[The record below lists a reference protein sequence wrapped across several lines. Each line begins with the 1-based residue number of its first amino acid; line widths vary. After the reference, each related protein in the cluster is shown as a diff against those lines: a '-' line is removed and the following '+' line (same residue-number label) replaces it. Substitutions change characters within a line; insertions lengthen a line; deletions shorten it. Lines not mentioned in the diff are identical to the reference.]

1 MGQLA
6 HFRRIWSA
14 DAELQRPTD
23 WRSKLQRADARQHL
37 LELRPL
43 QRREYALLHGGPDLE
58 ILGDYDGLREEV
70 VGELLVERQVEA
82 DGAAADIKRPML
94 DIGVGLQH
102 RLEIID
108 DFARGVDRETPCGKR
123 DIDEQLRAVGAR
135 EELLLHELH
144 ADERRNEQ
152 AYGRSDDGVLHAQ
165 KPIEHRLENARKAR
179 WLVAMALQF
188 VGQNEYAGQAA

>member
-23 WRSKLQRADARQHL
+23 WRSKLEWAHAREHL

-43 QRREYALLHGGPDLE
+43 QRSKYALLHAGADFE

-70 VGELLVERQVEA
+70 VRELLVERQVEA
-82 DGAAADIKRPML
+82 DGAAADIERPVL
-94 DIGVGLQH
+94 DFRISLQD

-108 DFARGVDRETPCGKR
+108 DFARGVDRR
-123 DIDEQLRAVGAR
+123 RLAAR
-135 EELLLHELH
+135 
-144 ADERRNEQ
+144 
-152 AYGRSDDGVLHAQ
+152 
-165 KPIEHRLENARKAR
+165 
-179 WLVAMALQF
+179 
-188 VGQNEYAGQAA
+188 